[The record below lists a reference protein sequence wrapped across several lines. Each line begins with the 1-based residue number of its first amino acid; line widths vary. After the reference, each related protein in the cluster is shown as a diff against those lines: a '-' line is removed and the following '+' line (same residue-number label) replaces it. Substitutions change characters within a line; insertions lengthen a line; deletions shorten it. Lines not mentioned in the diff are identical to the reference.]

1 MAFDDI
7 SINTII
13 GSGSAVSGNLRING
27 AMMIDGDIDG
37 NIEASGNIIIGEK
50 AKIRGNISARSATV
64 SGIVLGDITAPE
76 GIKLQATSTVIGDI
90 ATKRLILSAG
100 VILHGHCIALSDTE
114 EYQKEVEK
122 QEQLKDIR
130 NRSVLI

>member
-1 MAFDDI
+1 
-7 SINTII
+7 
-13 GSGSAVSGNLRING
+13 
-27 AMMIDGDIDG
+27 MMIYGDIDG

-50 AKIRGNISARSATV
+50 ARIRGNISAKSATV

-90 ATKRLILSAG
+90 ATKRLIVSAG

-130 NRSVLI
+130 NRSILI

>member
-130 NRSVLI
+130 NRSILI

>member
-13 GSGSAVSGNLRING
+13 GSGSAVSGSLRING
-27 AMMIDGDIDG
+27 AMMIYGDIDG

-50 AKIRGNISARSATV
+50 ARIRGNISAKSATV

-90 ATKRLILSAG
+90 ATKRLIVSAG

-130 NRSVLI
+130 NRSILI